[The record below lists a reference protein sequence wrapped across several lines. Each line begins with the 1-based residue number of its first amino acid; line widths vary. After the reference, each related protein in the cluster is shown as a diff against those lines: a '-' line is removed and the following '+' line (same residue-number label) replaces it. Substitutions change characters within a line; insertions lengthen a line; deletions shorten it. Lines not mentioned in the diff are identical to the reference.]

1 MKKNSSKL
9 ILILVL
15 LLNANF
21 LFAQAHKIT
30 GIVYDS
36 DTKDGIPGVTIIEK
50 GTQNGTITDIDGKFS
65 ISVASENSVL
75 VVSFIG
81 YQTQDIPIAKRS
93 IINVNLQQQITDLS
107 EIVVIGYGTQQKKV
121 VTDP

>member
-50 GTQNGTITDIDGKFS
+50 GTQKGLLQILTG
-65 ISVASENSVL
+65 
-75 VVSFIG
+75 
-81 YQTQDIPIAKRS
+81 
-93 IINVNLQQQITDLS
+93 NLAYPLLLKIRFL
-107 EIVVIGYGTQQKKV
+107 
-121 VTDP
+121 